1 MAKLDM
7 QSLTKSM
14 QVIGQDRLVELK
26 LLQPG
31 IIIGVWRVITSKPAI
46 IFFSIII
53 PFFVTE
59 RVRWILFYL
68 EPQLNR
74 N

>member
-7 QSLTKSM
+7 QTQAKNM

-31 IIIGVWRVITSKPAI
+31 IIIGVWRVIRSQAAMA
-46 IFFSIII
+46 FF
-53 PFFVTE
+53 
-59 RVRWILFYL
+59 
-68 EPQLNR
+68 
-74 N
+74 

>member
-7 QSLTKSM
+7 QTLTKSA

-31 IIIGVWRVITSKPAI
+31 IIIGVWRVIISQAAMA
-46 IFFSIII
+46 FFNYHSLA
-53 PFFVTE
+53 F
-59 RVRWILFYL
+59 
-68 EPQLNR
+68 NS
-74 N
+74 